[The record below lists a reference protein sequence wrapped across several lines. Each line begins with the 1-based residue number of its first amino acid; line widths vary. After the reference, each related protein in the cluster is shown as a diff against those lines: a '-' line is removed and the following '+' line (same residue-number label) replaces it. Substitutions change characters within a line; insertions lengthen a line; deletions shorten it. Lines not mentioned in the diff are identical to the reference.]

1 MSELKY
7 HIQPLSV
14 IVKPVDQPIFSELA
28 TTVCRVDEGAG
39 MFVEV
44 EQSGRT
50 DLGKI
55 AIDPAEWPVL
65 RQAIDEMISGEKL

>member
-7 HIQPLSV
+7 HIQSLSV

-28 TTVCRVDEGAG
+28 TTVSRVDEGAG

-55 AIDPAEWPVL
+55 AIGLAEWPVL

>member
-1 MSELKY
+1 MSELIY

-14 IVKPVDQPIFSELA
+14 IVKSVDQPIFSELA
-28 TTVCRVDEGAG
+28 TTVTRVDEGAG

-65 RQAIDEMISGEKL
+65 RQAIDEMLMIEP